1 MGRSIALA
9 MGVLLAVGTAS
20 RALAA
25 PAPLGTL
32 LTTSSVALSIAGL
45 SPTGVPVTM
54 ETPVNGT
61 LNGSNL
67 ASLTIPA
74 SVAKVTGNVVPVTDP
89 GAFPIAGIQVTAANG
104 PGNFNATGGMAGGFG
119 GVMALNGATK
129 VCLFGPCSAATANLT
144 VPLSVVGRGAT
155 GTKPATVTVNGS
167 VNLTI
172 IGAPWTTGTAEIGTV
187 TTMGTLMVGAS
198 NVMSKLVTPI
208 FISTNIGASAV
219 VPGFGLANLNMSVPE
234 PGAAAVLA
242 AAVAGLV
249 GVGVS
254 RRRTR

>member
-104 PGNFNATGGMAGGFG
+104 PGNFG